1 MVGLNAGCTQGAVE
15 VLQGACV
22 GDKAAVLAVGHT
34 DGLVDHA
41 AGLHALRNVQLDVA
55 QFFQQIIDL
64 LGAAPGHVSLGV
76 G

>member
-15 VLQGACV
+15 VLKGARV

-34 DGLVDHA
+34 DRLVDHA
-41 AGLHALRNVQLDVA
+41 AGLHTLGNVKLDVA

-64 LGAAPGHVSLGV
+64 LGAAPCHVSLGV